1 MNESVRNSDE
11 KHCIIL
17 GSSLSPFDKRRSSQ
31 IAGSS
36 PPQSISERFL
46 QRLLAKYP
54 RGKIWSYDED
64 DNIYE
69 GLTDSPRTAE
79 FMNRRGE
86 RWRERKMLKELFP
99 DARSLALVGMWDP
112 HRSRWFAGSIIW
124 TCSPTRI
131 LSTSSELNY
140 MIAFGQSIMSEIARI
155 DVKSADRAKATFI
168 SSISTN

>member
-54 RGKIWSYDED
+54 RERSGAMMRM
-64 DNIYE
+64 
-69 GLTDSPRTAE
+69 TT
-79 FMNRRGE
+79 FM
-86 RWRERKMLKELFP
+86 K
-99 DARSLALVGMWDP
+99 V
-112 HRSRWFAGSIIW
+112 
-124 TCSPTRI
+124 
-131 LSTSSELNY
+131 
-140 MIAFGQSIMSEIARI
+140 
-155 DVKSADRAKATFI
+155 
-168 SSISTN
+168 